1 MAAKVFQSYDLLR
14 HIYSFGD
21 PDHRTAMRDIAVQL
35 QREPYDFGHEY
46 AAHKSQLSPQEQ
58 DMYSLVLYLERLPHD
73 RLLNLL
79 TRYKRCYCCKRHNTQ
94 KPMFHHGQLITF
106 TGVVNE
112 TNAPICRCGCRHY
125 SRAIIMSLF
134 TSTNGNT
141 LL

>member
-1 MAAKVFQSYDLLR
+1 MASKVFQSYDLLR
-14 HIYSFGD
+14 YIYSFGD
-21 PDHRTAMRDIAVQL
+21 PDHRAAMRDIAVQL
-35 QREPYDFGHEY
+35 QREPYDFIHEY
-46 AAHKSQLSPQEQ
+46 LAHKARLSPQDQ
-58 DMYSLVLYLERLPHD
+58 DMYSIVQYLETLPHD
-73 RLLNLL
+73 RLLKLL

-134 TSTNGNT
+134 TSTNGNI
-141 LL
+141 